1 MKEVVDAKGGK
12 AKLSK
17 GTMYKFLIVADT
29 GAAPAKVSKTIHVAT
44 AGKKGVSNYAKVT
57 VGKKA
62 LSKAKKMKVGKTL
75 KLKAKAVKKKGAKV
89 KAHVKLRYESSNA
102 SVAVVGKSG
111 KVEARGKGTC
121 FVYAFAQNGVSK
133 KVKVKVR

>member
-1 MKEVVDAKGGK
+1 MK
-12 AKLSK
+12 LRK
-17 GTMYKFLIVADT
+17 GTMYKLLIVADM
-29 GAAPAKVSKTIHVAT
+29 GAAPAEVSKTIHVAT
-44 AGKKGVSNYAKVT
+44 ASKKGVSNYAKVAVA

-102 SVAVVGKSG
+102 SVAVVSKSG
-111 KVEARGKGTC
+111 KVKARGKGTC
-121 FVYAFAQNGVSK
+121 FIYAFAPNGVSK